1 MKLDTVWMV
10 LDPDVDDERTTP
22 ARMVFKM
29 QVQGGGFM
37 SHSSLASY
45 IIGGGLDSWE
55 KEHTALY
62 TTRAE
67 AMRDAEGRLRKAG
80 MRPARRTSRR
90 TR

>member
-22 ARMVFKM
+22 SRMVFKM

-37 SHSSLASY
+37 NRSALASY
-45 IIGGGLDSWE
+45 IIGGNLKSWE
-55 KEHTALY
+55 DDHTALY

-67 AMRDAEGRLRKAG
+67 ALRDAEGRLRQAG
-80 MRPARRTSRR
+80 MRPPRRASRR
-90 TR
+90 PR